1 MTDATCSGSPFVFQ
15 EVTDEYTYNENMT
28 VSGSATIPQYN
39 ISTTVCDICWSTGW
53 CSNCCEYQTCVP
65 WCCCWNYTGPGF
77 CGTTSWS
84 WCDCSTIESEIFPAI
99 NISASATM
107 PLEFIMEAGYQITMD
122 APPEP
127 YAATS
132 VTAESFTCTLTIDGT
147 PVTLTIPG
155 GITITENSSGELS
168 ASMPLYTFKY
178 AGVYDTVTIVFT
190 IVFCMNAETWL
201 MLNLN
206 ITIEPNV
213 NTSYKDNFSFNV
225 PLTDVE

>member
-1 MTDATCSGSPFVFQ
+1 MANATCSGSPFVFQ
-15 EVTDEYTYNENMT
+15 DVTNEYTYTESMT

-39 ISTTVCDICWSTGW
+39 ITTTVCDICWNTGW

-77 CGTTSWS
+77 CGATSWS
-84 WCDCSTIESEIFPAI
+84 WCDCSTVTGEIFPAI
-99 NISASATM
+99 NISVSADM
-107 PLEFIMEAGYQITMD
+107 PLVFKMVSGYAITTD

-127 YAATS
+127 YVASS
-132 VTAESFTCTLTIDGT
+132 VTAESFTCYLTIDGNRV
-147 PVTLTIPG
+147 PISIPG

-178 AGVYDTVTIVFT
+178 AGVSDTVTIAFT

-206 ITIEPNV
+206 ITIEPNDD
-213 NTSYKDNFSFNV
+213 TSYKDNFSFNF